1 MVESEQNKER
11 MYLVNMN
18 SGFCQCPLG
27 RSCGPCKHKTA
38 IARHRGFA
46 GLSVVPK
53 NDPRMRAF
61 WHYIAIGSIQ
71 PEWLYRDKNDLKEL
85 NLKQFIEEKIK
96 ETNASYEEDAIE
108 NGECDETRR
117 GRPC

>member
-11 MYLVNMN
+11 MYFNLVNMN

-27 RSCGPCKHKTA
+27 SSCGPCKHKTA
-38 IARHRGFA
+38 TAKHKWFA

-61 WHYIAIGSIQ
+61 WHYIALGSIQ
-71 PEWLYRDKNDLKEL
+71 PKWLYRDENYFKKKTEL
-85 NLKQFIEEKIK
+85 EIVH
-96 ETNASYEEDAIE
+96 
-108 NGECDETRR
+108 
-117 GRPC
+117 

>member
-18 SGFCQCPLG
+18 CGFCQCPLG
-27 RSCGPCKHKTA
+27 RSCGHKW
-38 IARHRGFA
+38 FA

-53 NDPRMRAF
+53 NYPRMRAF

-71 PEWLYRDKNDLKEL
+71 PEWLHRDENDLKEL
-85 NLKQFIEEKIK
+85 NLTGLRQKRK
-96 ETNASYEEDAIE
+96 EPTRPEHSLSKAVS
-108 NGECDETRR
+108 NG
-117 GRPC
+117 

>member
-1 MVESEQNKER
+1 MVESEKNKER
-11 MYLVNMN
+11 MILVNMN

-71 PEWLYRDKNDLKEL
+71 PEWLHRDENDLKEL
-85 NLKQFIEEKIK
+85 NLTGLRQKRK
-96 ETNASYEEDAIE
+96 EPTRPEHSLSKAVS
-108 NGECDETRR
+108 NG
-117 GRPC
+117 